1 MPTLNL
7 NTVNESKNEKNF
19 ILSENF
25 LNDKETINISWKKTI
40 DIFRT
45 AGDCNAVNFYSFAT
59 GSIDIDKVQKFS
71 LKPHVQK
78 IIEKIQLI
86 HPGNIIASSLSISFI
101 GKNNNKIDNDDE
113 LELKKMFESQNPFK
127 SPKTLP
133 DFAKMKTPKFF
144 YSVDTFFVQINGT
157 SYWKIDTPFPEEFTL
172 KPGDVVFIPK
182 QLVHTA
188 EYLSPGSMLSLSFS
202 D

>member
-7 NTVNESKNEKNF
+7 NTVNESKNEKRF
-19 ILSENF
+19 MLSENF
-25 LNDKETINISWKKTI
+25 LNDIEIDNLSWSKTA
-40 DIFRT
+40 DIFR
-45 AGDCNAVNFYSFAT
+45 AAIDCDAVSFYSFAT
-59 GSIDIDKVQKFS
+59 GSIDIGKVQEFS
-71 LKPHVQK
+71 SKSYIQN

-101 GKNNNKIDNDDE
+101 GKSNNKINNDDQ
-113 LELKKMFESQNPFK
+113 LEFKKIFESRNHFK
-127 SPKTLP
+127 SPKILP
-133 DFAKMKTPKFF
+133 DFANIKTPKFF
-144 YSVDTFFVQINGT
+144 YSVDTFFVQADGT

-172 KPGDVVFIPK
+172 KSGDVVFIPK

>member
-19 ILSENF
+19 MLSENF
-25 LNDKETINISWKKTI
+25 LNDTETINISWKKTI
-40 DIFRT
+40 DIFKT
-45 AGDCNAVNFYSFAT
+45 AKDCNAVNFYSFAT

-71 LKPHVQK
+71 LKPYIQE
-78 IIEKIQLI
+78 IIAKMQLL

-113 LELKKMFESQNPFK
+113 LELKKIFESQNHFK

-133 DFAKMKTPKFF
+133 NFAKIKTPKFF
-144 YSVDTFFVQINGT
+144 YSVDTFFVQTNGT
-157 SYWKIDTPFPEEFTL
+157 SYWKMDTPFPKEFTL
-172 KPGDVVFIPK
+172 KSGDVVFIPK